1 MTAHKISEIGIP
13 INIPRTGRKGS
24 IFIFFILSNSNLYH
38 QNIPD

>member
-24 IFIFFILSNSNLYH
+24 IFIFFY
-38 QNIPD
+38 PF